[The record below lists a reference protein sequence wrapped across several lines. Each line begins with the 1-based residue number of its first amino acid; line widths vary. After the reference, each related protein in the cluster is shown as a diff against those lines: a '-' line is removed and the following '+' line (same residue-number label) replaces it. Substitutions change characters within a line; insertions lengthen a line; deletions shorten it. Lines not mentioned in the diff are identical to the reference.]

1 MQLAR
6 NRNGLA
12 GPERANEIGRPRH
25 RHILRN
31 AEFSFKDG
39 HVFPD
44 CFQIQ
49 YFGSWIDY
57 TIQSELR

>member
-12 GPERANEIGRPRH
+12 GAQRANEIGRSRH
-25 RHILRN
+25 RHILRDS
-31 AEFSFKDG
+31 EFSVKDG

-49 YFGSWIDY
+49 YLGSRIDY
-57 TIQSELR
+57 TTQSDLR